1 MKKSQ
6 KQKVE
11 NECSTVIQHPGSK
24 KIQKEST
31 VDRNAIKK
39 DNKKVNQLS
48 DKLMLK
54 QYGEIA
60 TS

>member
-1 MKKSQ
+1 MKKPQ

-31 VDRNAIKK
+31 VNRNAIKK

-54 QYGEIA
+54 QQGEIA